1 MENQNDKELA
11 EVLMAISVVARRLA
25 DKLLRRKAS
34 PLAGEGGNEDGKPRS
49 ED

>member
-11 EVLMAISVVARRLA
+11 EVLIAISVVARRLA
-25 DKLLRRKAS
+25 DKLM
-34 PLAGEGGNEDGKPRS
+34 EGGNEDGKPRS